1 MRRANM
7 GAVLTVVGVLLV
19 GVMAGSASADTSV
32 TLAGATLQELLGIG
46 YTAASSFMSTPVS
59 EGKVTGV
66 LNSQCYTNVANNLY
80 AYLYQVENNGI
91 TGVNTPIE
99 EFNASVFSGLADSA
113 QMGWLKGTLP
123 SAFDITT
130 GAQMPEAEGF
140 AETTDPS
147 FAAFYYG
154 KRYNK
159 AILPGGH
166 SIIMYV
172 MSDHSP
178 DTTMGYV
185 IDGAVASGVVVGPAV
200 PEPATMALLAFG
212 GVVVFMSRRRRR
224 S

>member
-7 GAVLTVVGVLLV
+7 GAALTVIGVLLV
-19 GVMAGSASADTSV
+19 GVMAGSALADTTV
-32 TLAGATLQELLGIG
+32 TLVGASLQDLLSTGYAPAG
-46 YTAASSFMSTPVS
+46 SFMSVS
-59 EGKVTGV
+59 ATAGKVTGV
-66 LNSQCYTNVANNLY
+66 LNSQCYTNVTNNLY
-80 AYLYQVENNGI
+80 AYLYQVENNGVA
-91 TGVNTPIE
+91 GVNTMIE
-99 EFNASVFSGLADSA
+99 EFNASVFPGLADTA
-113 QMGWLKGTLP
+113 QMGWLTGTLP

-140 AETTDPS
+140 AETSDPS

-159 AILPGGH
+159 AILPGKH

-172 MSDHSP
+172 MSDRPP

-200 PEPATMALLAFG
+200 PEPATMALLALG
-212 GVVVFMSRRRRR
+212 GVMVFVSRRRRR